1 MVPWCSLENARSRFP
16 KTLHGMLTPTEIP
29 IEKRM
34 TPSFRKR
41 EEAVL
46 LNRCNFWT
54 TYVALYTQYGS
65 IRT

>member
-1 MVPWCSLENARSRFP
+1 MEKARSRLP
-16 KTLHGMLTPTEIP
+16 KTMHGMLTPTEIP

-65 IRT
+65 IGT